1 MRHLLHFGLFVL
13 ALAAVT
19 RADAQDRRRGDRQV
33 TVVVDSR
40 TGSRLVRARAEPQRA
55 VYDSRRVIYAPSRPV
70 YDARRA
76 YFDQRT
82 DLEQIVR
89 ISERWEQASARRDR
103 HAEANVDRRLDAW
116 LEREIRE
123 SIAEPYNRRYTQRVR
138 QLSGELATLER
149 RGHHGR
155 GHHGRGHY
163 GHGQQAKGHGGYYG
177 HGQQAKAYGGYSG
190 KKARILH
197 ELVALSERQVQRAR
211 AGIRQPFP
219 MSLAHR

>member
-149 RGHHGR
+149 RGHYGRGHYGR
-155 GHHGRGHY
+155 GHHGRGRY
-163 GHGQQAKGHGGYYG
+163 GHGQPAKAHGGYY
-177 HGQQAKAYGGYSG
+177 G

>member
-40 TGSRLVRARAEPQRA
+40 TGSRLVRRVRPSAEPQRA

-163 GHGQQAKGHGGYYG
+163 GHGQQAKARGGYY
-177 HGQQAKAYGGYSG
+177 G